1 MVNKGGDK
9 HQSQTPTGTAIGAK
23 NTLLYIQTRAKSSTT
38 TTQNHVRV
46 GYLVPGSSLAV

>member
-1 MVNKGGDK
+1 MANNAGAEK
-9 HQSQTPTGTAIGAK
+9 QSQTPTGTAIGAK

-46 GYLVPGSSLAV
+46 GYLVPGSS